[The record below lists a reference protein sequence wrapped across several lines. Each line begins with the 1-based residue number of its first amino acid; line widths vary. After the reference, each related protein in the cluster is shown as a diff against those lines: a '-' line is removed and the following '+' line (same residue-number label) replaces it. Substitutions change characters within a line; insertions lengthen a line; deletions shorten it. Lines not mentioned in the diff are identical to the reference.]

1 MYGIEIGDNQR
12 DLTDGERRFAE
23 IVFQDSVDY
32 DQVRISDGIG
42 LDGRPFT
49 VPVALTSEGLLR
61 KYVDLITL
69 PYQGVL
75 RYVVPD
81 KFAIFINFG
90 PQGYVNALSDSYG
103 FIHEMT
109 HVWQYQHGNAV
120 ISDSLINQLLRGSGA
135 YKYDKPPTG
144 QWAAYN
150 VEQQAAIIEDWV
162 KGGYTDNENF
172 RYVKENI
179 RKGQTGITSSLPD
192 TTPLENRL

>member
-109 HVWQYQHGNAV
+109 HELGDRQCVEDIAV
-120 ISDSLINQLLRGSGA
+120 DEIQRTRDRYCERSDLR
-135 YKYDKPPTG
+135 
-144 QWAAYN
+144 
-150 VEQQAAIIEDWV
+150 QAKV
-162 KGGYTDNENF
+162 
-172 RYVKENI
+172 
-179 RKGQTGITSSLPD
+179 
-192 TTPLENRL
+192 